1 MIENKVALTTGTKK
15 DILWFDEFGMESLP
29 QVGGKNASLG
39 EMYRELS
46 PKGIKIPNGFAITA
60 RGYWHFLRSAG
71 ILDKLKETLAGLD
84 KSNIRDLAERGRK
97 ARELILNARIPDDL
111 WQEIKTAYDRLCEQ
125 YGPDTDVAVRSSA
138 TAEDLPTASFAG
150 QMESYLNV
158 RGYDELKDACVKCYA
173 SLFTD
178 RAISYRIDNHFD
190 HFKVALSIGIMKM
203 VRSDLACSG
212 VIFTLDTETGFR
224 GVVFI
229 TGSYGLGENIVKGA
243 VNPDEFYVFKP
254 TLKEGY
260 RPVVKKTLG
269 DKQIKMIYGTG
280 KEKARTMNVEV
291 PRDDRRKFCLSDDEV
306 LTLAKYAMIIEDHYS
321 RKAGKDKPMDIE
333 WAKDGE

>member
-1 MIENKVALTTGTKK
+1 MTG
-15 DILWFDEFGMESLP
+15 S
-29 QVGGKNASLG
+29 AS
-39 EMYRELS
+39 S
-46 PKGIKIPNGFAITA
+46 TA
-60 RGYWHFLRSAG
+60 
-71 ILDKLKETLAGLD
+71 
-84 KSNIRDLAERGRK
+84 
-97 ARELILNARIPDDL
+97 
-111 WQEIKTAYDRLCEQ
+111 
-125 YGPDTDVAVRSSA
+125 PDTDVAVRSSA
-138 TAEDLPTASFAG
+138 TAEPAPASFAG

-158 RGYDELKDACVKCYA
+158 RGYDKSSRDALVKCYA

-190 HFKVALSIGIMKM
+190 HFKVALSIGVMKM

-254 TLKEGY
+254 TLGKASARCQEASRGQAVQDDL
-260 RPVVKKTLG
+260 RHGKG
-269 DKQIKMIYGTG
+269 ESQDK
-280 KEKARTMNVEV
+280 NVEV
-291 PRDDRRKFCLSDDEV
+291 PGDDRRKFCLSDDEV

-333 WAKDGE
+333 WAKDGESQELFIVQARPETVQSQKPRDILETYHLEKKGPVLVKV